1 LKPNQSYLIEDLEKA
16 AHAIAKKAI
25 DLAFDP
31 DYISPFAV
39 SAKKNIGI
47 NIRGMCVGFAFDL
60 VF

>member
-1 LKPNQSYLIEDLEKA
+1 MIEDLEKA

-47 NIRGMCVGFAFDL
+47 NIRGKF
-60 VF
+60 